1 MDRRLYPATDRIAHR
16 SLGRADLPATDGQ
29 VVQVTAGL
37 ADLLRSPNDARER
50 QLPFGTAFCVIDRDQ
65 GHAFGFAVQD
75 GYCGWLNE
83 MAFGDLPAATHWVKT
98 TGTHLYPEPRVQSRE
113 IMPLPMGA
121 QICVLAQHG
130 GFAETPLGFVPLPH
144 LTPKG
149 QFLTDPAG
157 VAEQF
162 LGTPYLWGGRTG
174 DGIDCSGLVQA
185 ALLACGL
192 GCPRDSDQQLAE
204 VGAAVA
210 YANRKPGDL
219 VFFNTL
225 RNTFS
230 HVGIYIGD
238 GKFVHSPSSG
248 ATVRVDDMRFAYWN
262 QRFTGARRA
271 EASNVPPAAAD
282 PATGR

>member
-29 VVQVTAGL
+29 VVRVTAGL

-83 MAFGDLPAATHWVKT
+83 MALGDLPAATHWVKT

-121 QICVLAQHG
+121 QICVSAQNG
-130 GFAETPLGFVPLPH
+130 GFAETPSGFVPLPH
-144 LTPKG
+144 LSPKG
-149 QFLTDPAG
+149 QYLTDPAG

-162 LGTPYLWGGRTG
+162 LGTPYLWGGNSRAG
-174 DGIDCSGLVQA
+174 LDCSGLVQMS
-185 ALLACGL
+185 LRACGIDA
-192 GCPRDSDQQLAE
+192 PADSDLQQDLGSDVSDDLQRNDLIFWRGHVAI
-204 VGAAVA
+204 VVDADRLIHANGDTMSVA
-210 YANRKPGDL
+210 YE
-219 VFFNTL
+219 
-225 RNTFS
+225 
-230 HVGIYIGD
+230 GISDCI
-238 GKFVHSPSSG
+238 
-248 ATVRVDDMRFAYWN
+248 
-262 QRFTGARRA
+262 ARIDTPVTHRRRI
-271 EASNVPPAAAD
+271 
-282 PATGR
+282 T